1 MVVRFDGDLV
11 ARVLELK
18 AKVRSSLERVLSRQ
32 ELEESSRD
40 SHARRKPLPCGM
52 TIHTGVGCGYGC
64 LYCYVYDMEFPA
76 RPSPYPL
83 SGPQLAYALVLN
95 PYVVPGEY
103 GTLLAFGSVTEPF
116 AEVSIARALEY
127 FRYLRDYLGNPQQVS
142 TKSPPPN
149 HLAEEFKAS
158 ADPRVDVLV
167 TVTTLKHWRV
177 LEPGAPNPT
186 ERFERASEL
195 VKMGVCVTL
204 FLRPVIPGVT
214 DREVGE
220 ILDTAL
226 SYGIRRVV
234 PGTLRVTPRILA
246 RLSSAGVV
254 DVGEVRR
261 RLPRYPRG
269 SGDQVTIRGS
279 DLKELAAREAA
290 RRGMEVF
297 PSSCASNVSS
307 HGQSCAAC
315 PIGPCGDVDKL
326 PEVSE
331 RGTAEASKVLGVRVG
346 RVEVR
351 GFRVLVECMDR
362 PEKCGILKH
371 YLISLARRV
380 PVIRRAP

>member
-1 MVVRFDGDLV
+1 MSRFDGDLV
-11 ARVLELK
+11 AKVLELK
-18 AKVRSSLERVLSRQ
+18 AKVRSSLEGILSRR
-32 ELEESSRD
+32 ELEEASRD
-40 SHARRKPLPCGM
+40 PHARRKPVPCGM
-52 TIHTGVGCGYGC
+52 TVHTGVGCGYGC
-64 LYCYVYDMEFPA
+64 LYCYVYDMGFSA

-83 SGPQLAYALVLN
+83 SGPQLAYALTLN

-116 AEVSIARALEY
+116 ADVSVAKALEY
-127 FRYLRDYLGNPQQVS
+127 FRCLRDYLGNPQQVS
-142 TKSPPPN
+142 TKSPPPRP
-149 HLAEEFKAS
+149 LAGEFRRS
-158 ADPRVDVLV
+158 ADPKVDVLV
-167 TVTTLKHWRV
+167 TVTTLKYWRI
-177 LEPGAPNPT
+177 LEPGAPSPT

-195 VKMGVCVTL
+195 VRMGVCVTL
-204 FLRPVIPGVT
+204 FLRPIIPEVT

-226 SYGIRRVV
+226 SYGIKRVV

-246 RLSSAGVV
+246 RLSSTGIV
-254 DVGEVRR
+254 DLGEVRR

-269 SGDQVTIRGS
+269 SGDQVAIRGS

-297 PSSCASNVSS
+297 PASCASNVSS

-315 PIGPCGDVDKL
+315 SMGPCGGVDKL

-331 RGTAEASKVLGVRVG
+331 GGVIEASKVLGVRVG
-346 RVEVR
+346 RAEVR
-351 GFRVLVECMDR
+351 GFKVFVDCRDS
-362 PEKCGILKH
+362 PEKCEILRY

-380 PVIRRAP
+380 PVVRRSL

>member
-1 MVVRFDGDLV
+1 LIRFDGDLV

-18 AKVRSSLERVLSRQ
+18 ARVRSSLEGALGRR
-32 ELEESSRD
+32 EIEEASRD
-40 SHARRKPLPCGM
+40 SHARRRPVPCGM
-52 TIHTGVGCGYGC
+52 TVHTGVGCGYGC
-64 LYCYVYDMEFPA
+64 LYCYVYDMGFPP
-76 RPSPYPL
+76 RPAPYPL
-83 SGPQLAYALVLN
+83 SGPQLAYALALN

-116 AEVSIARALEY
+116 SEVSTPRTLEY

-142 TKSPPPN
+142 TKSPPPSP
-149 HLAEEFKAS
+149 LDEEFRRS
-158 ADPRVDVLV
+158 ADPRVDVLL
-167 TVTTLKHWRV
+167 TVTTLRYWRV
-177 LEPGAPNPT
+177 LEPGAPSPV
-186 ERFERASEL
+186 ERFERASRL
-195 VKMGVCVTL
+195 VRAGICVTL
-204 FLRPVIPGVT
+204 FLRPILPGVT

-246 RLSSAGVV
+246 RLTSAGVV
-254 DVGEVRR
+254 DVGEVER

-269 SGDQVTIRGS
+269 GGDQVTIRGS
-279 DLKELAAREAA
+279 DLKGLAVREAS

-297 PSSCASNVSS
+297 PASCASSISS

-315 PIGPCGDVDKL
+315 SMGPCGNVDRL

-331 RGTAEASKVLGVRVG
+331 GGVAEASKVLGVRVG

-351 GFRVLVECMDR
+351 GFRVLAECRDR
-362 PEKCGILKH
+362 PERCDVLRY
-371 YLISLARRV
+371 YLIALARRTPLV
-380 PVIRRAP
+380 RRAA